1 MAAAVHLHFPHLFSL
16 LGGFSSSH
24 VRMWQLDHKESWAP
38 KKWCFWTVVL
48 EKTLESPLDCKEIQP
63 LHPKRN
69 PSWIFTGRTDA
80 ENWNSNT
87 LARCEELTP
96 WKRPWC
102 WERLKTGEGE
112 DRGRDGWMAS
122 LTQWTWVWA
131 TSGRKWRTGGLACCS
146 PWGRKEQQDWCTE
159 QQNKLIF
166 TKWQSRFF
174 FWMIQWMLAIWS
186 LVPLH
191 FLNLA

>member
-1 MAAAVHLHFPHLFSL
+1 MAAAVHLHFPHLLSL

-24 VRMWQLDHKESWAP
+24 VWMWQLDHKESWAP

-69 PSWIFTGRTDA
+69 QSWIFTGRTDA

-102 WERLKTGEGE
+102 WARLKVGGEGD

-122 LTQWTWVWA
+122 LTQWTWVLA
-131 TSGRKWRTGGLACCS
+131 SSGSWWWTGKLVCCCP
-146 PWGRKEQQDWCTE
+146 PWGCKESDMTEWLNWTELIVRDW
-159 QQNKLIF
+159 LFIH
-166 TKWQSRFF
+166 SFF
-174 FWMIQWMLAIWS
+174 KI
-186 LVPLH
+186 P
-191 FLNLA
+191 